1 MLMHVNA
8 KKIAFLGLLLA
19 VAMILTLIGGYFEP
33 STLFFMAAAAF
44 CTGIAVR
51 ECGLYPGFAFL
62 IAGILLGFFLAPNK
76 LYIIT
81 YGGMSLYIYVRE
93 LAFEKIAASRTMRHR
108 TAVFWAV
115 RYIMFNVMFVPILF
129 LLPQLIYPGKISPV
143 ILAGL
148 IVGAQV
154 VLFVYDKVYD
164 YFQAVVW
171 NRLRKNFRL

>member
-1 MLMHVNA
+1 MHVNA

-19 VAMILTLIGGYFEP
+19 VAMVLTLVGGYFDP

-62 IAGILLGFFLAPNK
+62 IAGILLAFLLAPNK

-93 LAFEKIAASRTMRHR
+93 LAFEKIADARRLTHR
-108 TAVFWAV
+108 TALFWVV
-115 RYIMFNVMFVPILF
+115 RYVMFNIMYIPVLF
-129 LLPQLIYPGKISPV
+129 LLPKLIYPGDLSPV
-143 ILAGL
+143 ILAVL
-148 IVGAQV
+148 IIGAQI
-154 VLFVYDKVYD
+154 VLFIYDRAYD
-164 YFQAVVW
+164 YFQAVMW
-171 NRLRKNFRL
+171 SRLRRQLRL